1 MGLFDGAENVGKVV
15 SDVVDGRAPL
25 GSSVLDAGRLLIAG
39 MRGTIGSGTPEH
51 GESFRHGAVRFSVA
65 AEAVNAAYPGGEWH
79 GAGAEAYAAANRRQ
93 SDRAMSMAVLDRD
106 VQTVIA
112 READQVA
119 YHRAR
124 LDDQS
129 EYLGG
134 LSYATS
140 SIARIPGVGE
150 AMKAV
155 FELSAVKSALSV
167 SSAELDKLSLE
178 VGDNAA
184 HLQQLAGEYSA
195 LTESKAAPVEPDDV
209 PGRPAS
215 DEPPASE
222 PVDSAAEQS
231 LPVAEP
237 LRIAEVTP
245 ELPPTHVTGGAAPLP
260 ADRPVPPAPTSAM
273 PTDAMS
279 GMSSAFG
286 LVGGMIGS
294 MVAPMA
300 AVMTGVAGA
309 AGQSLSALTS
319 AGGADTGGSVDDE
332 AVARTPA
339 DDPADDGSDRDVDT
353 ADSDVGAGGAAST
366 GVAESPGSPP
376 LPRGDVE
383 SGPPPAPPA
392 PTRPP
397 Q

>member
-1 MGLFDGAENVGKVV
+1 MGLFGGAENVGKVV

-25 GSSVLDAGRLLIAG
+25 GSSVLNAGRLLIAG
-39 MRGTIGSGTPEH
+39 MRGTTGSGTPEH
-51 GESFRHGAVRFSVA
+51 GESFRDGAVRFSGA
-65 AEAVNAAYPGGEWH
+65 AETVNAADPAGEWQ

-93 SDRAMSMAVLDRD
+93 SDQAMSMAVLDRD

-129 EYLGG
+129 DYLGG
-134 LSYATS
+134 LSHATS

-150 AMKAV
+150 AMKSA
-155 FELSAVKSALSV
+155 FELSAVKTALSV
-167 SSAELDKLSLE
+167 SSAELDQLSLE
-178 VGDNAA
+178 VVDNASQ
-184 HLQQLAGEYSA
+184 LQQLAGEYSA
-195 LTESKAAPVEPDDV
+195 LTERKAAPVEPVDV
-209 PGRPAS
+209 PGPPVS
-215 DEPPASE
+215 DEPAASE
-222 PVDSAAEQS
+222 SVDRAAEQS
-231 LPVAEP
+231 LPVAD
-237 LRIAEVTP
+237 
-245 ELPPTHVTGGAAPLP
+245 PPP
-260 ADRPVPPAPTSAM
+260 ADRPAPPAPTSAM

-319 AGGADTGGSVDDE
+319 AGGADTGGSVGDE
-332 AVARTPA
+332 VVERMPAEDRT
-339 DDPADDGSDRDVDT
+339 DDGPDRDVDA

-376 LPRGDVE
+376 PPRDDVE